1 MSDNPYKS
9 FDHHIEAQEAEIA
22 RLRAKVAELEAD
34 NAALR
39 NNKTE
44 EALRQMT
51 RDPRYIL
58 IGSIK

>member
-1 MSDNPYKS
+1 MSDNPYKT
-9 FDHHIEAQEAEIA
+9 FDYHIKAQEAEIA

-44 EALRQMT
+44 EALR
-51 RDPRYIL
+51 
-58 IGSIK
+58 